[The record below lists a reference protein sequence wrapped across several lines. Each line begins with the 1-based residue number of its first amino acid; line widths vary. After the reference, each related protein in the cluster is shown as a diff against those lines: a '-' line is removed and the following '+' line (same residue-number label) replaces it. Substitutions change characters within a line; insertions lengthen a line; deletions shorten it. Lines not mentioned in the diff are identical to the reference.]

1 MIKPLHSL
9 HGFNKTA
16 NLSGSASIPC
26 SWNILETTQ
35 LSQLLKCPPHD
46 ASTQRQKARARN
58 INKHSKMFLPA
69 QLLLIWGVNTCTG
82 KSPPHDINLL
92 NNDPPVLPSKLSLVL
107 GNQKLHNHH
116 RPSRPTARV
125 LNTKQ
130 GAASKPIA
138 LCLPQLK
145 SAWTNTPN
153 QHKHKQACYPVI

>member
-1 MIKPLHSL
+1 MLTCLVLLPFHVAGTSWKPHNCHNYSNVHLTML
-9 HGFNKTA
+9 RA
-16 NLSGSASIPC
+16 
-26 SWNILETTQ
+26 
-35 LSQLLKCPPHD
+35 
-46 ASTQRQKARARN
+46 QRQKARARN

-92 NNDPPVLPSKLSLVL
+92 NNDPPVLPSKLSPVL